1 MAKHYKFSQLFSFSI
16 YFTVS
21 LFTAF
26 LLFNSTSHIHRL
38 SNYNAVLT
46 PHSPPCLPPAYSS
59 SLLELLF
66 FPLRKYLCY
75 KWDQVIL
82 IILYLVNFLLHKDL
96 QINSFFNVKE
106 FSNVCKSNTF
116 SLLHYSLSC
125 WVFKLLVLKS
135 SK

>member
-16 YFTVS
+16 YSTVS

-46 PHSPPCLPPAYSS
+46 HHTPPCLPPAYSP

-66 FPLRKYLCY
+66 FPLKKNICATSEIRSYSSFCAWLISFCIRISEL
-75 KWDQVIL
+75 IL
-82 IILYLVNFLLHKDL
+82 FLMVE
-96 QINSFFNVKE
+96 Q

-116 SLLHYSLSC
+116 SLLHYPLS
-125 WVFKLLVLKS
+125 
-135 SK
+135 

>member
-16 YFTVS
+16 YSTVS

-96 QINSFFNVKE
+96 QINSF
-106 FSNVCKSNTF
+106 
-116 SLLHYSLSC
+116 LM
-125 WVFKLLVLKS
+125 LKS
-135 SK
+135 FLMCVKATHFLCYIIHLVAEYLNCLY